1 MTAPAEGNAHPD
13 VVELSDLTEDLLA
26 PERAAAVRAHVSSC
40 AQCGEVLASLQGVRA
55 LLGEAPPAEPMPADI
70 AARIDAALLAEER
83 DATDLPDEPSGV
95 PRETSPRTVD
105 RPHADVPRGTS
116 APAGRPTAPTGP
128 GRSRRRSRGL
138 RFAVAASS
146 AAVLALGWMT
156 YQLAQQHTGSGTMS
170 ADSSA
175 KRSDAQAPAAAGM
188 VGDQVARLLG
198 GTGSAE
204 SGSGSGKSG
213 ANSPML
219 DPRGGTAVTAP
230 DGTVTAVPACVL
242 QATMRAQ
249 KPLAAERESYQ
260 GVDSYLVVLPDPADS
275 TYVDAF
281 VVTAACSAADP
292 GRVLFQN
299 SYPRR

>member
-1 MTAPAEGNAHPD
+1 
-13 VVELSDLTEDLLA
+13 
-26 PERAAAVRAHVSSC
+26 
-40 AQCGEVLASLQGVRA
+40 
-55 LLGEAPPAEPMPADI
+55 
-70 AARIDAALLAEER
+70 
-83 DATDLPDEPSGV
+83 
-95 PRETSPRTVD
+95 
-105 RPHADVPRGTS
+105 
-116 APAGRPTAPTGP
+116 
-128 GRSRRRSRGL
+128 
-138 RFAVAASS
+138 VAASS

-156 YQLAQQHTGSGTMS
+156 YQLAQQHSGSGTMS

-175 KRSDAQAPAAAGM
+175 KRSDAQAPAESGM

-198 GTGSAE
+198 GAGSAD
-204 SGSGSGKSG
+204 SGSGKSG

-219 DPRGGTAVTAP
+219 DPRGGTTVTAP

-242 QATMRAQ
+242 QATMRVQ

-281 VVTAACSAADP
+281 VVTAACTAADP